1 MQTAIQLF
9 QSAWGI
15 QLIFLIVWIG
25 VIAVYRQ
32 KTLPQRFKMLSQ
44 LLVAVTVAMILIQL
58 IAIFG
63 IGWTMVQYDLSQ
75 SNLFVVNAAAVLIWG
90 LTELTFVIGFV
101 LCYRKVI
108 KRLMESQSN
117 VQVVR
122 DCHRGNCFLIGCSLL
137 EISMP
142 LILAV
147 IQNWIP
153 RKEYETLMY
162 ASINFSFEF
171 PSLTLLGWGFLL
183 IAGLVLE
190 NYLELQLKKETQ
202 KEAEMSKHQSKE
214 RTI

>member
-15 QLIFLIVWIG
+15 QLILLIVWIG

-58 IAIFG
+58 IAICG

>member
-1 MQTAIQLF
+1 
-9 QSAWGI
+9 
-15 QLIFLIVWIG
+15 
-25 VIAVYRQ
+25 
-32 KTLPQRFKMLSQ
+32 
-44 LLVAVTVAMILIQL
+44 
-58 IAIFG
+58 
-63 IGWTMVQYDLSQ
+63 
-75 SNLFVVNAAAVLIWG
+75 
-90 LTELTFVIGFV
+90 
-101 LCYRKVI
+101 
-108 KRLMESQSN
+108 
-117 VQVVR
+117 
-122 DCHRGNCFLIGCSLL
+122 
-137 EISMP
+137 MP

>member
-15 QLIFLIVWIG
+15 QLILLIVWIG

-58 IAIFG
+58 IAICG
-63 IGWTMVQYDLSQ
+63 IGWTMVQYDLNQ
-75 SNLFVVNAAAVLIWG
+75 SNLFVENAAAVLIWG
-90 LTELTFVIGFV
+90 LTELAFVIGFV

>member
-15 QLIFLIVWIG
+15 QLILLIVWIG

-58 IAIFG
+58 IAICG

-90 LTELTFVIGFV
+90 LTELAFVIGFV

-171 PSLTLLGWGFLL
+171 PSLALLGWGFLL

-190 NYLELQLKKETQ
+190 NYLELRLKKETQ

>member
-1 MQTAIQLF
+1 MRTAIQLF

-15 QLIFLIVWIG
+15 QLILLIVWIG

-58 IAIFG
+58 IAICG

-75 SNLFVVNAAAVLIWG
+75 SNLFVVNVAAVLIWG
-90 LTELTFVIGFV
+90 LTELAFVIGFV

-153 RKEYETLMY
+153 RKEYETLIY

-183 IAGLVLE
+183 SAGLVLE

>member
-15 QLIFLIVWIG
+15 QLILLIVWIG

-44 LLVAVTVAMILIQL
+44 LLVAVTVVMILIQL
-58 IAIFG
+58 IAICG
-63 IGWTMVQYDLSQ
+63 IGWTMVQYDLGQ

-90 LTELTFVIGFV
+90 LTELAFVIGFV

>member
-15 QLIFLIVWIG
+15 QLILLIVWIG

-58 IAIFG
+58 IAICG

-90 LTELTFVIGFV
+90 LTELAFVIGFV

-153 RKEYETLMY
+153 RKEYETLIY

>member
-15 QLIFLIVWIG
+15 QLILLIVWIG

-58 IAIFG
+58 IAICG

-75 SNLFVVNAAAVLIWG
+75 SNLFVENAAAVLIWG
-90 LTELTFVIGFV
+90 LTELAFVIGFV

-108 KRLMESQSN
+108 KHLMESQSN

>member
-15 QLIFLIVWIG
+15 QLILLIVWIG

-58 IAIFG
+58 IAICG

-75 SNLFVVNAAAVLIWG
+75 SNLFVENAAAVLIWG
-90 LTELTFVIGFV
+90 LTELAFVIGFV

>member
-1 MQTAIQLF
+1 
-9 QSAWGI
+9 
-15 QLIFLIVWIG
+15 
-25 VIAVYRQ
+25 
-32 KTLPQRFKMLSQ
+32 MLSQ

-58 IAIFG
+58 IAICG

-90 LTELTFVIGFV
+90 LTELAFVIGFV

-153 RKEYETLMY
+153 RKEYETLIY

>member
-9 QSAWGI
+9 QSVWGI
-15 QLIFLIVWIG
+15 QLILLIVWIG

-58 IAIFG
+58 IAICG
-63 IGWTMVQYDLSQ
+63 IGWTMVQYDLNQ

-90 LTELTFVIGFV
+90 LTELAFVIGFV

>member
-15 QLIFLIVWIG
+15 QLILLIVWIG

-58 IAIFG
+58 IAICC

-75 SNLFVVNAAAVLIWG
+75 SNLFVVNVAAVLIWG
-90 LTELTFVIGFV
+90 LTELAFVIGFV

>member
-15 QLIFLIVWIG
+15 QLILLIVWIG

-44 LLVAVTVAMILIQL
+44 LLVAVTVAIILIQF
-58 IAIFG
+58 IAICG

-90 LTELTFVIGFV
+90 LTELAFVIGFV

-153 RKEYETLMY
+153 RKEYETLIY

>member
-15 QLIFLIVWIG
+15 QLILLIVWIG

-58 IAIFG
+58 IAICG

-75 SNLFVVNAAAVLIWG
+75 SNLFVVNVAAVLIWG
-90 LTELTFVIGFV
+90 LTELAFVIGFV

-153 RKEYETLMY
+153 RKEYETLIY

>member
-15 QLIFLIVWIG
+15 QLILLIVWIG

-58 IAIFG
+58 IAICG

-90 LTELTFVIGFV
+90 LTELAFVIGFV

-171 PSLTLLGWGFLL
+171 PSLALLGWGFLL

>member
-15 QLIFLIVWIG
+15 QLILLIVWIG

-58 IAIFG
+58 IAICG

-90 LTELTFVIGFV
+90 LTELAFVIGFV

-108 KRLMESQSN
+108 KRLMESQSK

-122 DCHRGNCFLIGCSLL
+122 DCHRGNCFLISCSLL

>member
-15 QLIFLIVWIG
+15 QLILLIVWIG

-58 IAIFG
+58 IAICG

-75 SNLFVVNAAAVLIWG
+75 SNLFVVNVAAVLIWG
-90 LTELTFVIGFV
+90 LTELAFVIGFV

-171 PSLTLLGWGFLL
+171 PSLALLGWGFLL

>member
-15 QLIFLIVWIG
+15 QLILLIVWIG

-58 IAIFG
+58 IAICG

-75 SNLFVVNAAAVLIWG
+75 SNLFVVNVAAVLIWG
-90 LTELTFVIGFV
+90 LTELAFVIGFV

-122 DCHRGNCFLIGCSLL
+122 GCHRGNCFLIGCSLL

-171 PSLTLLGWGFLL
+171 PSLALLGWGFLL

>member
-15 QLIFLIVWIG
+15 QLILLIVWIG

-58 IAIFG
+58 IAICG

-75 SNLFVVNAAAVLIWG
+75 SNLFVVNVAAVLIWG
-90 LTELTFVIGFV
+90 LTELAFVIGFV

>member
-15 QLIFLIVWIG
+15 QLILVIVWIG

-44 LLVAVTVAMILIQL
+44 LLVAVTVVMILIQL
-58 IAIFG
+58 IAICG
-63 IGWTMVQYDLSQ
+63 IGWTMVQYDLRQ

-90 LTELTFVIGFV
+90 LTELAFVIGFV

-162 ASINFSFEF
+162 ASIDFSFEF

-190 NYLELQLKKETQ
+190 NYLELQLKKGNPEGSGNV
-202 KEAEMSKHQSKE
+202 KASK
-214 RTI
+214 

>member
-15 QLIFLIVWIG
+15 QRILLIVWIG

-44 LLVAVTVAMILIQL
+44 LLVAVTVAMIPIQL

>member
-15 QLIFLIVWIG
+15 QLILLIVWIG

-58 IAIFG
+58 IAICG

-90 LTELTFVIGFV
+90 LTELAFVIGFV

-162 ASINFSFEF
+162 ASINFSLEF
-171 PSLTLLGWGFLL
+171 PSLALLGWGFLL

>member
-15 QLIFLIVWIG
+15 QLILLIVWIG

>member
-15 QLIFLIVWIG
+15 QLILLIVWIG

-58 IAIFG
+58 IAICG

-75 SNLFVVNAAAVLIWG
+75 SNLFVVNVAAVLIWG
-90 LTELTFVIGFV
+90 LTELAFVIGFV

-142 LILAV
+142 LILTV

>member
-15 QLIFLIVWIG
+15 QLILLIVWIG

-44 LLVAVTVAMILIQL
+44 LLVAVTVAIILIQF
-58 IAIFG
+58 IAICG

-90 LTELTFVIGFV
+90 LTELAFVIGFV

-171 PSLTLLGWGFLL
+171 PSLALLGWGFLL

>member
-15 QLIFLIVWIG
+15 QLILLIVWIG

-44 LLVAVTVAMILIQL
+44 LLVAVTVAIILIQF
-58 IAIFG
+58 IAICG

-90 LTELTFVIGFV
+90 LTELAFVIGFV

>member
-15 QLIFLIVWIG
+15 QLILLIVWIG

-58 IAIFG
+58 IAICG
-63 IGWTMVQYDLSQ
+63 IGWSMVQYDLSQ
-75 SNLFVVNAAAVLIWG
+75 SNLFVVNAAAVLICG
-90 LTELTFVIGFV
+90 LTELAFVIGFV

>member
-15 QLIFLIVWIG
+15 QLILLIVWIG

-58 IAIFG
+58 IAICG
-63 IGWTMVQYDLSQ
+63 IGWTMVQYDLNQ

-90 LTELTFVIGFV
+90 LTELAFVIGFV

>member
-15 QLIFLIVWIG
+15 QLILLIVWIG

-58 IAIFG
+58 IAICG

-90 LTELTFVIGFV
+90 LTELAFVIGFV

>member
-15 QLIFLIVWIG
+15 QLILLIVWIG

-58 IAIFG
+58 IAICG
-63 IGWTMVQYDLSQ
+63 IGWSMVQYDLSQ
-75 SNLFVVNAAAVLIWG
+75 SNLFVVNAAAVLICG
-90 LTELTFVIGFV
+90 LTKLAFVIGFV

>member
-15 QLIFLIVWIG
+15 QLILLIVWIG

-58 IAIFG
+58 IAICG

-90 LTELTFVIGFV
+90 LTELAFVIGFV

-122 DCHRGNCFLIGCSLL
+122 DCHRGN
-137 EISMP
+137 
-142 LILAV
+142 
-147 IQNWIP
+147 
-153 RKEYETLMY
+153 
-162 ASINFSFEF
+162 
-171 PSLTLLGWGFLL
+171 
-183 IAGLVLE
+183 
-190 NYLELQLKKETQ
+190 
-202 KEAEMSKHQSKE
+202 
-214 RTI
+214 